1 MPIIRSIIKK
11 YFSKKPQPIESGW
24 TGKKANFLGD
34 SITSGT
40 AKRNFVTYVTTVNQS
55 LKLGTARNYG
65 ISGGT
70 IASRNLLFPGEGL
83 DDRLPPVVS
92 RWQMMNSDAD
102 VVFMLI
108 GTNDYAAQ
116 VPLGATDSASPTE
129 FYGAFNI
136 VLSGLKDKF
145 PDAIII
151 VSTLLNRVPKPVKTH
166 PIAIDKYNDAILD
179 RCKEHAITCFRL
191 HEVTELD
198 LETDFLQGDNHLT
211 ADGLHPGKEG
221 SEILGRWIA
230 ECINSTQKS

>member
-1 MPIIRSIIKK
+1 MPIIRSVIKK
-11 YFSKKPQPIESGW
+11 YFSKKQQPIESRW
-24 TGKKANFLGD
+24 ARKKANFLGD

-70 IASRNLLFPGEGL
+70 IASRDQLYPGEGL

-116 VPLGATDSASPTE
+116 VPLGTTDSTLPTE
-129 FYGAFNI
+129 FNGAFNI

-145 PDAIII
+145 PDAVIII
-151 VSTLLNRVPKPVKTH
+151 STLLNRVPKPLETH
-166 PIAIDKYNDAILD
+166 PITIDLYNDAILD

-191 HEVTELD
+191 HEVTELN
-198 LETDFLQGDNHLT
+198 LETDYLQGVYHLT
-211 ADGLHPGKEG
+211 ADGLHPGKDG
-221 SEILGRWIA
+221 SAILGRRIA
-230 ECINSTQKS
+230 EFINSNQKS

>member
-11 YFSKKPQPIESGW
+11 YFTKKQQPIESRW
-24 TGKKANFLGD
+24 AGKKVNFLGD

-70 IASRNLLFPGEGL
+70 IASRDHLYPGEGL

-92 RWQMMNSDAD
+92 RWQMMNTDAD
-102 VVFMLI
+102 IVFMLI

-116 VPLGATDSASPTE
+116 IPIGDRDSTLISD
-129 FYGAFNI
+129 FNGAFNI
-136 VLSGLKDKF
+136 VLSGLKAKF
-145 PDAIII
+145 PNAVIV
-151 VSTLLNRVPKPVKTH
+151 VSTLLNRVPKPTRTH
-166 PIAIDKYNDAILD
+166 PLTIDKYNNAILD
-179 RCKEHAITCFRL
+179 RCKEHAITCFHL
-191 HEVTELD
+191 HEVTDLN
-198 LETDFLQGDNHLT
+198 LETDYMQGLFQLT

-221 SEILGRWIA
+221 SAILGRRIA
-230 ECINSTQKS
+230 EFINSNQKS